1 MKHLFLLVV
10 AIVLFGITTK
20 ALACNYERMSHI
32 PNYSTINK
40 PKLTLNIPNAYAI
53 CVAPNGDFAVTS
65 WNTAGK
71 IYLYSA
77 CGRLMKVVNTKQN
90 GNQGYRYAG
99 GCAFT
104 NHRLYV
110 TDVNGRKVHEY
121 SPSGKFIRYI
131 ANGLQAFRITA
142 CQNRL
147 YITTYTKGQYVFVY
161 NMANGK
167 EIRRISVPAHRP
179 RVAIVGLD
187 GNLHVSTELEKQ
199 VYTYTPE
206 GKRVG
211 VTTYKEIRHA
221 DGLAMDIAG
230 NILIADHLNGEV
242 EVYSLCGALIKTI
255 RTGTRS
261 TADVKIGNDGTIM
274 VSDYEISKVFLY

>member
-1 MKHLFLLVV
+1 MKHLFLLTV

-71 IYLYSA
+71 IYLYAA

-90 GNQGYRYAG
+90 GNQGYRNAG

-121 SPSGKFIRYI
+121 SPSG
-131 ANGLQAFRITA
+131 
-142 CQNRL
+142 
-147 YITTYTKGQYVFVY
+147 
-161 NMANGK
+161 
-167 EIRRISVPAHRP
+167 
-179 RVAIVGLD
+179 
-187 GNLHVSTELEKQ
+187 NLF
-199 VYTYTPE
+199 
-206 GKRVG
+206 
-211 VTTYKEIRHA
+211 
-221 DGLAMDIAG
+221 DI
-230 NILIADHLNGEV
+230 LL
-242 EVYSLCGALIKTI
+242 L
-255 RTGTRS
+255 
-261 TADVKIGNDGTIM
+261 M
-274 VSDYEISKVFLY
+274 V